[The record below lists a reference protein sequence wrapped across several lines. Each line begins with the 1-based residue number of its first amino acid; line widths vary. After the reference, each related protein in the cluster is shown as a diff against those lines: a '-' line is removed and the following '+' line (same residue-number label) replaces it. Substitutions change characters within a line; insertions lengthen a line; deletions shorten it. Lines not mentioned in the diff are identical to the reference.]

1 MRFIRGDD
9 YWPDKADMKAFGI
22 TDTKLKIQHTNKIEV
37 YDDRALRDRILVL
50 LNEDEEEDI

>member
-9 YWPDKADMKAFGI
+9 YWPDKVDMKAFGI
-22 TDTKLKIQHTNKIEV
+22 TDTKLKVQHINKIEV